1 MIKKLHCNIG
11 TIGHVDHGKTTLS
24 AAIGYVLS
32 VNNNDLTSSF
42 QVDQI
47 DKTPEERNRK
57 ITIVATHIDYETA
70 NRHYAHIDCPG
81 HQHYVKN
88 MITGAAVM
96 DGTILVVSGVDGPQE
111 QTREH
116 ILLSREIG
124 IKSLAVFVNKL
135 DNPVL
140 ESDILDIVDLE
151 IRDLLSTY
159 NFDGDNTPIIFGS
172 ARVALEAS
180 YTTYIGFKAIQQ
192 LMEVVDYY
200 IEQPDRLVDLPFLMP
215 IEAVYSISGRG
226 TVLSGCVEKGII
238 KVGDDVEILGYN
250 NIVKTTCTGLEMF
263 HKNLNEGGAGDN
275 LAILVRGVKK
285 EDVRR
290 GQVVV
295 KPGSYKEYK
304 SFTAVVYISSK
315 EDGGRPKPFF
325 SGYRPQFFF
334 RTADITG
341 TIILPDD
348 IAIVNPGDNLE
359 LSVELLSP
367 ICLEEG
373 LNFTIREG
381 RITVGAGT
389 IKTLVN

>member
-1 MIKKLHCNIG
+1 MDKKLHCNIG

-32 VNNNDLTSSF
+32 ANSNNLSSSF
-42 QVDQI
+42 KVDQI

-96 DGTILVVSGVDGPQE
+96 DGTILVVSGIDGPQE

-124 IKSLAVFVNKL
+124 IKSLVVFVNKM

-140 ESDILDIVDLE
+140 ETDILDVVDLE

-159 NFDGDNTPIIFGS
+159 NFDGDNTPIVYGS
-172 ARVALEAS
+172 ARVALESS
-180 YTTYIGFKAIQQ
+180 YQAQIGFKAIQQ
-192 LMEVVDYY
+192 LMEVVDFF

-238 KVGDDVEILGYN
+238 SVGDDVEIIGYN
-250 NIVKTTCTGLEMF
+250 KITKTTCTGLEMF
-263 HKNLNEGGAGDN
+263 HKNLSTGGAGDN

-290 GQVVV
+290 GQVVS
-295 KPGSYKEYK
+295 KPGEYIQTS
-304 SFTAVVYISSK
+304 SFKAVVYISSK

-341 TIILPDD
+341 TITLPEDVS
-348 IAIVNPGDNLE
+348 IVNPGDNLE
-359 LSVELLSP
+359 LDVNLISP

-389 IKTLVN
+389 IKSLN